1 MIDRR
6 AGGEFAGGLVA
17 ADELPHP
24 FGADGVLAAE
34 CGEAEAG
41 LEVGEDAGPEVE
53 RESTHSKL
61 HRRSCNNLIPELNA
75 QDGKSKCSSVE
86 QLEEISLAIL
96 DAKTLCELGCFGE
109 SHLSE

>member
-34 CGEAEAG
+34 GGEGKAG

-61 HRRSCNNLIPELNA
+61 RRRSCNNLIPELNA
-75 QDGKSKCSSVE
+75 QEGKSKCSSRDGKAFRCDNADWNFIVP
-86 QLEEISLAIL
+86 LL
-96 DAKTLCELGCFGE
+96 
-109 SHLSE
+109 